1 MRFLRLYSAF
11 IKQFFKSLMEYK
23 MDFMLGLIGL
33 SIVQIGTFFALFAV
47 FTQIKTIAGYT
58 FHEVL
63 LLFGYAQIIR
73 GIDHIYNDNIWFVAT
88 FYIREGRFYQFLIR
102 PIDPLLHIVMERI
115 CADGFGEFLLGLV
128 IFLYAKSS
136 LGLSFGLAGWALFLL
151 FTVCGLTIYFAIK
164 LAFASIA
171 LWTVTSNEIMTLTYE
186 VNSYTHYPLE
196 IYKNKFIQFFIT
208 FVLPF
213 AVVSYFPMIY
223 YLRDGAQIGA
233 YFGIAGFDK
242 NWLILFIPA
251 VALLTLGISLI
262 IWRAGLKR
270 FQATGT

>member
-23 MDFMLGLIGL
+23 MDFLLGIFGL
-33 SIVQIGTFFALFAV
+33 SIVQIGWFFVLFAV
-47 FTQIKTIAGYT
+47 FTQIKSIAGYS

-63 LLFGYAQIIR
+63 LLFGFGQIIR
-73 GIDHIYNDNIWFVAT
+73 GIDHIYNDNIWFVAS

-102 PIDPLLHIVMERI
+102 PMNPIAHIVMERI
-115 CADGFGEFLLGLV
+115 CADGFGEFLLGLI
-128 IFLYAKSS
+128 IFLYAKAS
-136 LGLSFGLAGWALFLL
+136 LGLSFGLAGWSLILL
-151 FTVCGLTIYFAIK
+151 FILCGLAIYFAIK

-171 LWTVTSNEIMTLTYE
+171 LWTVTSGEIMTLAYE
-186 VNSYTHYPLE
+186 GSSYTRYPLE
-196 IYKNKFIQFFIT
+196 IYKNKIIQFLIT

-213 AVVSYFPMIY
+213 AVVNYFPMIY
-223 YLRDGAQIGA
+223 FIRDSAQIGTN
-233 YFGIAGFDK
+233 FGIAGFDK

-251 VALLTLGISLI
+251 VAMFTLGISLLV
-262 IWRAGLKR
+262 WRAGLKR